1 MSGRCLTCQLCLAGC
16 RILCYQFCCCCLH
29 EKKIPKTEVNVLMLG
44 LQNAGKSHL
53 LAELCN
59 ESTSDV
65 VTTEGFSMKDISLSE
80 SILHVKELGG
90 SPKIIPYWNH
100 YMDSRQQGIIFVVDG
115 KTLENKELC
124 DRNSATLRD
133 IFESDGLFQ
142 DIPLLVLIT
151 KLTPVTTEESV
162 DEIAA
167 ILDLKEICGDR
178 PFNIGFTYDNDKTKS
193 ALELLVIAITGPVH
207 QEDEEEGG

>member
-29 EKKIPKTEVNVLMLG
+29 EKKVPKTEINVLMLG

-53 LAELCN
+53 LAMLCN
-59 ESTSDV
+59 ESTSSV
-65 VTTEGFSMKDISLSE
+65 VATDGFSMKDISLRE

-100 YMDSRQQGIIFVVDG
+100 YMDNRQQGIIFVVDG
-115 KTLENKELC
+115 KTLEKKEIC
-124 DRNSATLRD
+124 DQNCATLRK
-133 IFESDGLFQ
+133 IFENDGLIR

-151 KLTPVTTEESV
+151 KLEQCATEDSV
-162 DEIAA
+162 DEITA
-167 ILDLKEICGDR
+167 ILDLKEICGER
-178 PFNIGFTYDNDKTKS
+178 PFNIDFVHDIEQTKS
-193 ALELLVIAITGPVH
+193 ALELFVISIIGPVS
-207 QEDEEEGG
+207 EEVE